1 MRRKGIFI
9 LLIVLIFLFLFFTL
23 TPTAEILN
31 DKFKQFGEFLKEI
44 NHNKKYDVVVARI
57 GDRDVTLREFEL
69 FKRSYA
75 LDGRTVTPEEVL
87 EELKRR
93 TVLKEEAEK
102 RKITVSDEEVE
113 KAIQDYKEGME
124 NLKKTNPAEYS
135 EFLSYLEGLNMTEE
149 QYWKSKEIFEIYRK
163 ALVTGKVRKAI
174 LKELSE
180 KCNLTGN
187 ELQKKYRDYL
197 EEAKAKLKVK
207 ILKPELIGI
216 KNSTDS

>member
-9 LLIVLIFLFLFFTL
+9 LLIVLIFLFLFFNL
-23 TPTAEILN
+23 TPAAEILN
-31 DKFKQFGEFLKEI
+31 DKFKQFGEFLKKV
-44 NHNKKYDVVVARI
+44 NHDKKYDVVVARI

-69 FKRSYA
+69 FKRSYV

-180 KCNLTGN
+180 KYNLTGN
-187 ELQKKYRDYL
+187 ELQKKYRDYI
-197 EEAKAKLKVK
+197 EEEKAKLKVK